1 MVMKMKIKVMLPRVR
16 TDREI
21 TNETSSFLCKT
32 NRDLRYSLSRRDKNH
47 FGEITFNAGRSSSS
61 KKTFHENRYWNIFA
75 YRMYD
80 LFVRTHDNAKS
91 NEMTWITF
99 RYSNGDSS
107 VMLRKDGSSIFMNG
121 VKKNQNDIA
130 IALAKIIAFGA
141 HNRDA
146 QAMNAYI
153 ERNVTYSANVLYALE
168 NRTPYWLFVDGTQ
181 HNVKI
186 NTTLISRDEVAFEV
200 SENVW
205 GSLSLDDANTF
216 IDCYRHNSKR
226 SRKWA
231 NISPSNLWFNMF
243 SNHATDD
250 QEALMK
256 AWLMQNRTDV
266 IVEERAFHLLQ
277 DMDKNYDEFTLVDL
291 RKEPFSTMNIAEKS
305 NTLNFAMHVKGSLGD
320 WLVYPNSRSSGTQR
334 CKALFFQ
341 SKDTVNGPFCID
353 DINGKNVVGDQI
365 ATRAMLLKSDTVA
378 KSMVSTLRDIGR
390 SSFRIPDRQLK
401 KAKFTEKLTWR

>member
-1 MVMKMKIKVMLPRVR
+1 MKMKIKITLPRVR

-32 NRDLRYSLSRRDKNH
+32 NRDLRHILRMDRRNQ
-47 FGEITFNAGRSSSS
+47 FGEYMFDAGRSSGSTR
-61 KKTFHENRYWNIFA
+61 KFHENRYWNLFA
-75 YRMYD
+75 YRMYNM
-80 LFVRTHDNAKS
+80 FVRTHSNSKS

-99 RYSNGDSS
+99 RYHNGDSS
-107 VMLRKDGSSIFMNG
+107 IMLRKDGSTLYMNG
-121 VKKNQNDIA
+121 VKKNQNDVA

-141 HNRDA
+141 QNRDA
-146 QAMNAYI
+146 PAMEAYI
-153 ERNVTYSANVLYALE
+153 ERNVTYSGNILYALE

-181 HNVKI
+181 HNVKM

-205 GSLSLDDANTF
+205 GSLPLDEATTF
-216 IDCYRHNSKR
+216 IDCYRNHARRSK
-226 SRKWA
+226 KWA

-243 SNHATDD
+243 GTHATDN

-256 AWLMQNRTDV
+256 AWLLQNRTDV

-277 DMDKNYDEFTLVDL
+277 DMDRNYDEFTLVDL
-291 RKEPFSTMNIAEKS
+291 RKEPFSTMSITERS
-305 NTLNFAMHVKGSLGD
+305 NSLNFAMHVKGSLGD
-320 WLVYPNSRSSGTQR
+320 WLVYPNSRTSGTQR
-334 CKALFFQ
+334 CKAIFFK
-341 SKDTVNGPFCID
+341 SKDKVDGPFCID

-378 KSMVSTLRDIGR
+378 KSMVSTLRSVEK
-390 SSFRIPDRQLK
+390 SSYRIPNRQLK
-401 KAKFTEKLTWR
+401 NAKFTEKLTWR